1 MADYRFKIQGEN
13 APFLVQFTGGTDIRE
28 TLVEYSGDSTNE
40 CFQPSNGYTCAV
52 LSRLCPNTTYN
63 MKITDCVGNTV
74 SQSFGTCS
82 SPSPPAPA
90 IVNLNMLGTVY
101 NPVACVE
108 VINSPKYLEIDPP
121 LTTGQCMRVCF
132 CGCANDGSLDTA
144 LIEVFKS
151 CNGGA
156 YSRFLCVEDDDDDCY
171 ADLGPG
177 DCVCYSLSAVLD
189 HTQGTQSYSCACAML
204 CIDQVVNLVNIDG
217 VTCDNTSL
225 TVQETCCTTTTT
237 TTTAT
242 SPQTVYWQ
250 RPLYGG
256 GAGECQTV
264 LSKLVVDPPM
274 TAGQSFRLC
283 FYNCTYWC
291 FGNFV
296 ISPLC
301 SCAYNLNGTTK
312 ITNTDSSIEPFR
324 LFGGPCSDYQVK
336 NLGYIDVTAANVG
349 NIKGCLIA
357 TSCVDN
363 LDYAYEVKSCSR
375 LSDISN
381 AVGGTFNLTNTPPN
395 GGVRTISAT
404 VGSLGSG
411 LPLGETTDSTTRSL
425 RELDG
430 GAALPE
436 FDDAV

>member
-1 MADYRFKIQGEN
+1 
-13 APFLVQFTGGTDIRE
+13 
-28 TLVEYSGDSTNE
+28 
-40 CFQPSNGYTCAV
+40 
-52 LSRLCPNTTYN
+52 
-63 MKITDCVGNTV
+63 MKITDCVGNTL

-82 SPSPPAPA
+82 AASPPPPSV
-90 IVNLNMLGTVY
+90 VNINMLGIVF
-101 NPVACVE
+101 NPISCVE
-108 VINSPKYLEIDPP
+108 IINSPKYLEIDPP

-132 CGCANDGSLDTA
+132 CGCADDGSLDTA
-144 LIEVFKS
+144 LIEVYKR
-151 CNGGA
+151 CGAGGT

-177 DCVCYSLSAVLD
+177 DSVCYSLSAVLD
-189 HTQGTQSYSCACAML
+189 HTPGTQSYSCACAML
-204 CIDQVVNLVNIDG
+204 CIDCVTNLTNIDS
-217 VTCDNTSL
+217 VTCGPQDCL

-242 SPQTVYWQ
+242 SPQTVYWS

-256 GAGECQTV
+256 SAGECQTV

-283 FYNCTYWC
+283 FYNCTFWC

-296 ISPLC
+296 VEPLC

-312 ITNTDSSIEPFR
+312 ITNTESSIEPFR
-324 LFGGPCSDYQVK
+324 LFGGPCSDSQIK
-336 NLGYIDVTAANVG
+336 SLGYIDVTSANVG

-375 LSDISN
+375 LASISN
-381 AVGGTFNLTNTPPN
+381 SVGGTFNLTNTPPS

-404 VGSLGSG
+404 VGSLGTE
-411 LPLGETTDSTTRSL
+411 LLRETTDSTTRSIRDDLIEPL
-425 RELDG
+425 RDFE
-430 GAALPE
+430 
-436 FDDAV
+436 V